1 MAAFTAAGAPA
12 TPASPAVAQAVPG
25 ASERAC
31 TPSLQITNLPADQSQ
46 YYGDARSYDVLKANY
61 GTSFPNLAYFT
72 GLNCVR
78 YARSVLIGT
87 PPSYI
92 SPCTA
97 GGGSQPSLQVVPPP
111 VAFDAGERAN
121 YDVESTF
128 RNFRALVYRLR
139 TCDYLLSVIAWN
151 TQGRGVTDTLSY
163 SWKVG
168 CNSFLNENAGDVT
181 AKLLDRAAAY
191 VDAAEA
197 VVRSPKS
204 QAAIASYN
212 AAYAH
217 FVFAR
222 YDEYDDLSE
231 RLQSCSEVVTN
242 FSYPPNRSR
251 FFCNY
256 GGIIGALLTGSAIAF
271 GKNWGGPTSST
282 QSVVQGLGTVFIAIP
297 ALCQNGGAAPTG
309 GKSH

>member
-1 MAAFTAAGAPA
+1 MGVVPAKSAA
-12 TPASPAVAQAVPG
+12 PAVAQTLPSAPEG
-25 ASERAC
+25 AC

-46 YYGDARSYDVLKANY
+46 YYGDTRSYDVLKANY

-78 YARSVLIGT
+78 YTRSVLIGS

-92 SPCTA
+92 SPCTV
-97 GGGSQPSLQVVPPP
+97 GGGSQPSLEVVPPP
-111 VAFDAGERAN
+111 IAFDAGERAN

-128 RNFRALVYRLR
+128 REFRALVYRLR
-139 TCDYLLSVIAWN
+139 TCDYVLSVIAWN

-168 CNSFLNENAGDVT
+168 CNSFLNESAGDFT
-181 AKLLDRAAAY
+181 AKLLERAAEY
-191 VDAAEA
+191 VDAAQS
-197 VVRSPKS
+197 VVRSPKNP
-204 QAAIASYN
+204 AAIAAYD

-222 YDEYDDLSE
+222 YDEYDDLNE
-231 RLQSCSEVVTN
+231 RLQSCADVVTN
-242 FSYPPNRSR
+242 FTYPPNRGR

-256 GGIIGALLTGSAIAF
+256 GGLIGALLTGSAIAF
-271 GKNWGGPTSST
+271 GRQWGGSTSST

-297 ALCQNGGAAPTG
+297 ALCQNGASSPTG